1 MLHCTIW
8 VGVKL
13 RVLFGAVVLNTRV
26 FHASSG
32 EVF

>member
-13 RVLFGAVVLNTRV
+13 RVLFRAALLSTRV
-26 FHASSG
+26 FHASS
-32 EVF
+32 